1 MNLKRLVSSDFGV
14 KMLSIILGLGLATL
28 FRKVCKGRN
37 CMVFKGPPMKEVEKT
52 IYTEKVIPL
61 VQTIRELKYKY
72 IDLEYD
78 SDENVYYLNAKHYLI
93 RDLETNTLEEDEPR
107 LLSNIK

>member
-52 IYTEKVIPL
+52 IYKNNDKCY
-61 VQTIRELKYKY
+61 QFNY
-72 IDLEYD
+72 
-78 SDENVYYLNAKHYLI
+78 ENVKCDTKKSVIEFSDNSKDI
-93 RDLETNTLEEDEPR
+93 STETGKLF
-107 LLSNIK
+107 

>member
-37 CMVFKGPPMKEVEKT
+37 CMVFKGPSMKEVEKT
-52 IYTEKVIPL
+52 IYKNNDKCY
-61 VQTIRELKYKY
+61 QFNY
-72 IDLEYD
+72 
-78 SDENVYYLNAKHYLI
+78 ENVNCDTKKSIIDFSDDSKDITH
-93 RDLETNTLEEDEPR
+93 ETGK
-107 LLSNIK
+107 IF

>member
-37 CMVFKGPPMKEVEKT
+37 CMVFKGAPMNEVEQN
-52 IYTEKVIPL
+52 V
-61 VQTIRELKYKY
+61 YKNNNKCY
-72 IDLEYD
+72 QFVY
-78 SDENVYYLNAKHYLI
+78 ENVKCDTKKSIIDFSNEDKDI
-93 RDLETNTLEEDEPR
+93 NEETG
-107 LLSNIK
+107 KFF

>member
-37 CMVFKGPPMKEVEKT
+37 CMVFKGPPMEKVKNT
-52 IYTEKVIPL
+52 IYKKNDKCYRFTYDNVDCDTKRSI
-61 VQTIRELKYKY
+61 IELT
-72 IDLEYD
+72 DD
-78 SDENVYYLNAKHYLI
+78 SADVNN
-93 RDLETNTLEEDEPR
+93 ETTK
-107 LLSNIK
+107 II

>member
-52 IYTEKVIPL
+52 IYKNNDKCYQFV
-61 VQTIRELKYKY
+61 Y
-72 IDLEYD
+72 
-78 SDENVYYLNAKHYLI
+78 ENVKCDTKKSIINFSEDSKDITH
-93 RDLETNTLEEDEPR
+93 ETG
-107 LLSNIK
+107 KFF

>member
-37 CMVFKGPPMKEVEKT
+37 CMVFKGAPMNEVEQN
-52 IYTEKVIPL
+52 V
-61 VQTIRELKYKY
+61 YKNNNKCY
-72 IDLEYD
+72 QFVYENVKCDTKKSIIDF
-78 SDENVYYLNAKHYLI
+78 SDEDKDINE
-93 RDLETNTLEEDEPR
+93 ETG
-107 LLSNIK
+107 KFF

>member
-37 CMVFKGPPMKEVEKT
+37 CMVFKGPSMKEVEKT
-52 IYTEKVIPL
+52 T
-61 VQTIRELKYKY
+61 YKKNDKCY
-72 IDLEYD
+72 QFNYENVKCDTKKSIIEF
-78 SDENVYYLNAKHYLI
+78 SDEDK
-93 RDLETNTLEEDEPR
+93 
-107 LLSNIK
+107 NIDYDTGKLF